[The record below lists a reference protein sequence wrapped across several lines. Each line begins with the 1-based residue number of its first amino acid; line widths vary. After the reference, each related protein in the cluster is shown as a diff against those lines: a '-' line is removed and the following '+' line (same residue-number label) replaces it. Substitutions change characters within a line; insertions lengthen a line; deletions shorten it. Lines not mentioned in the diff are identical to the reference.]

1 MIEPLRRLI
10 AAPVVA
16 SLLLISAGGT
26 VLAQDPPKTADPNVT
41 PNTASAPAT
50 PAAPLQAPETAT
62 PAAPRKGVFFP
73 ETFTL
78 DNGMQVVV
86 VTNQRVPVITHMVW
100 YKVGAADEE
109 TGKSGIAHFLEHL
122 MFKATDELKPGEFSR
137 IVARN
142 GGRDNAFT
150 SWDYTAYFQNVA
162 ADRLELVMRME
173 ADRMANLRL
182 TDETVLPER
191 DVVLEER
198 RQRTENEPGDKLS
211 ELVQASLYVHHP
223 YGTPIIGWENEI
235 QKLTRDDAN
244 DFYHTWYT
252 PNNAVLVIAG
262 DVTVDQVRPLA
273 EKYFGPIAPRPV
285 PARVR
290 VEEPPFGAERRVI
303 LRDAEV
309 RQPSLRRLYGAPSY
323 NRGKTAQ
330 AYPLQV
336 LSEIVG
342 GGATSRLYR
351 SLVVEQR
358 LATAAGT
365 GYSPDA
371 FDMSVFGAYVSPNPG
386 VDMDKLEA
394 ALVEQLEK
402 VVNEGVT
409 AAEVETAKTRM
420 EREAIFARDSLR
432 GPAMSFGVALTTGRT
447 IEDVEAWPER
457 IAAVTVDQVN
467 AAARAVLG
475 QANPVTGLLLPAPVR
490 EAAAG
495 QAGQP
500 SPTPSAPPV
509 SGTSGM
515 IR

>member
-1 MIEPLRRLI
+1 VPVPLRRLI
-10 AAPVVA
+10 AAPALA
-16 SLLLISAGGT
+16 SLLLASVAGAG
-26 VLAQDPPKTADPNVT
+26 LAQTPQPQTPQPQQSQQQTEAQRPP
-41 PNTASAPAT
+41 S
-50 PAAPLQAPETAT
+50 L
-62 PAAPRKGVFFP
+62 RKGVFFP

-78 DNGMQVVV
+78 GNGMQVVV
-86 VTNQRVPVITHMVW
+86 VPNQRVPVITHMVW
-100 YKVGAADEE
+100 YKVGAADET

-173 ADRMANLRL
+173 ADRMANLKL
-182 TDETVLPER
+182 TDETLLPER
-191 DVVLEER
+191 DVIIEER

-211 ELVQASLYVHHP
+211 ELVQAALFVHHP
-223 YGTPIIGWENEI
+223 YGTPVIGWEHEI
-235 QKLTRDDAN
+235 RQLTRDDAN
-244 DFYHTWYT
+244 EFYQRWYA

-262 DVTVDQVRPLA
+262 DVTVEQVKPLA

-285 PARVR
+285 PARQR
-290 VEEPPFGAERRVI
+290 VEEPPYAAERRVI

-309 RQPSLRRLYGAPSY
+309 RQPSLRRLYQAPSY
-323 NRGKTAQ
+323 NRGETKH
-330 AYPLQV
+330 AYPLEV

-351 SLVVEQR
+351 SLVVEQQ
-358 LATAAGT
+358 LATGAGT
-365 GYSPDA
+365 GYSPQA

-394 ALVEQLEK
+394 ALIEQLNK
-402 VVNEGVT
+402 VVAEGVT
-409 AAEVETAKTRM
+409 PEEVETAKIRM
-420 EREAIFARDSLR
+420 GRDAIFARDSLQA
-432 GPAMSFGVALTTGRT
+432 PAMSFGTALATGRT
-447 IEDVEAWPER
+447 IEDVEEWPER
-457 IAAVTVDQVN
+457 IASVTVEQVN
-467 AAARAVLG
+467 AAAKAVLG
-475 QANPVTGLLLPAPVR
+475 QTNPVTGLLLPAPVR

-495 QAGQP
+495 DAAQP
-500 SPTPSAPPV
+500 RPAASQP
-509 SGTSGM
+509 GTSGL

>member
-1 MIEPLRRLI
+1 VPEPLRRLI
-10 AAPVVA
+10 AAPALA
-16 SLLLISAGGT
+16 SLLLASLAGTG
-26 VLAQDPPKTADPNVT
+26 LAQT
-41 PNTASAPAT
+41 PSQPRPEQP
-50 PAAPLQAPETAT
+50 PAAVQAE
-62 PAAPRKGVFFP
+62 APRKGVFFP
-73 ETFTL
+73 DTFTL
-78 DNGMQVVV
+78 GNGMQVVV

-100 YKVGAADEE
+100 YKVGAADQV

-122 MFKATDELKPGEFSR
+122 MFKATDVLKPGEFSR

-150 SWDYTAYFQNVA
+150 SWDYTAYYQNVA

-191 DVVLEER
+191 DVIIEER

-211 ELVQASLYVHHP
+211 ELVQASLFVHHP
-223 YGTPIIGWENEI
+223 YGLPIIGWENEI
-235 QKLTRDDAN
+235 RQLTRDDAN
-244 DFYHTWYT
+244 EFYQTWYA

-285 PARVR
+285 PARFR
-290 VEEPPFGAERRVI
+290 VEEPPFAAERRVI
-303 LRDAEV
+303 LRDAQV
-309 RQPSLRRLYGAPSY
+309 RQPGLRRLYLAPSY
-323 NRGKTAQ
+323 NKGESRH
-330 AYPLQV
+330 AYPLEV

-342 GGATSRLYR
+342 GSATSRLYR
-351 SLVVEQR
+351 SLVVEQQ
-358 LATAAGT
+358 LATSAGT
-365 GYSPDA
+365 GYSAGSYDL
-371 FDMSVFGAYVSPNPG
+371 SVFGAYVSPNPN

-394 ALVEQLEK
+394 ALIEQLNK
-402 VVNEGVT
+402 VVTEGVT
-409 AAEVETAKTRM
+409 AQEVETAKIRM
-420 EREAIFARDSLR
+420 ERDAIFARDSLQA
-432 GPAMSFGVALTTGRT
+432 PAMSFGAALATGQT

-457 IAAVTVDQVN
+457 IAAVTVEQVN

-475 QANPVTGLLLPAPVR
+475 QTNPVTGLLLPAPVQ

-495 QAGQP
+495 AQP
-500 SPTPSAPPV
+500 QPRPV
-509 SGTSGM
+509 SPAGGAQPGTSGM

>member
-1 MIEPLRRLI
+1 MAEPSRRLI
-10 AAPVVA
+10 AAPVLA
-16 SLLLISAGGT
+16 FLLLFGACGPS
-26 VLAQDPPKTADPNVT
+26 LAQEAPRPVEPV
-41 PNTASAPAT
+41 PAT
-50 PAAPLQAPETAT
+50 APEPEA
-62 PAAPRKGVFFP
+62 RKGVFFP
-73 ETFTL
+73 ESFML

-109 TGKSGIAHFLEHL
+109 TGKGGIAHFLEHL

-173 ADRMANLRL
+173 ADRMADLRL

-211 ELVQASLYVHHP
+211 ELVQASLFVHHP
-223 YGTPIIGWENEI
+223 YGTPIIGWANEI
-235 QKLTRDDAN
+235 AKLTRDDAN
-244 DFYHTWYT
+244 QFYHTWYA
-252 PNNAVLVIAG
+252 PNNAVLVVAG

-285 PARVR
+285 PARIR
-290 VEEPPFGAERRVI
+290 VEEPPFEAERRVI

-309 RQPSLRRLYGAPSY
+309 RQPSLRRLYHAPSY
-323 NRGKTAQ
+323 NRGETVH

-358 LATAAGT
+358 LATSAGT
-365 GYSPDA
+365 GYSPDV
-371 FDMSVFGAYVSPNPG
+371 FDTSVFGAYVSPNAD

-394 ALVEQLEK
+394 ALAEQLAK
-402 VVNEGVT
+402 VVRDGVT
-409 AAEVETAKTRM
+409 AEEVATAKTRL

-432 GPAMSFGVALTTGRT
+432 GPAMSFGVALATGRT
-447 IEDVEAWPER
+447 VEDVEAWPER
-457 IAAVTVDQVN
+457 IAAVTVEQVN
-467 AAARAVLG
+467 EAARAVLG
-475 QANPVTGLLLPAPVR
+475 QANPITGLLLPAPVR
-490 EAAAG
+490 EAAAQPERTG
-495 QAGQP
+495 PAAGP
-500 SPTPSAPPV
+500 SRSNSSGSNSSGSNS
-509 SGTSGM
+509 SGT